1 MFFAGGIELASLSH
15 QEATLVTSRLD
26 EPIALVLLLAVGL
39 LLVLALVG
47 KISALRLRR
56 DGEAVAVRGL
66 IVDAL
71 ARDPEL
77 LAWPLTATVRV
88 PLWIGS
94 PVTIRVIGEVP
105 SKELKRTALQR
116 VKHTAKAELA
126 VRVRVRSRIGVA
138 PGAPTRPELRTARSG

>member
-1 MFFAGGIELASLSH
+1 ML
-15 QEATLVTSRLD
+15 TSRLD
-26 EPIALVLLLAVGL
+26 DPITLVLLLAVGL

-47 KISALRLRR
+47 KISSLRLRR

-71 ARDPEL
+71 GRDPEL

-105 SKELKRTALQR
+105 SKELKRAALQR

-126 VRVRVRSRIGVA
+126 VRVRVRSKIGVA
-138 PGAPTRPELRTARSG
+138 PGAAPRPELRTARSG

>member
-1 MFFAGGIELASLSH
+1 V
-15 QEATLVTSRLD
+15 TLRLD
-26 EPIALVLLLAVGL
+26 EPIVLVLLLAVGL

-71 ARDPEL
+71 GRDREL

-105 SKELKRTALQR
+105 SKELKRAALQR
-116 VKHTAKAELA
+116 VKHTAKVELA

-138 PGAPTRPELRTARSG
+138 PGAAPRPPLDAASNIPVRSRG